1 MPPPNT
7 TPTGIFNPWQDEA
20 QPTETAP
27 AARQDAGPP
36 PPPVKVN
43 MQGKRYGFF
52 VALSAKDADDVG
64 AAVDCIARAVHDLPP
79 DADVELKA
87 CGVDRANAG
96 KIAIHPGHGYD
107 SAVDA
112 LAAVFLMRPAY
123 RQVALRH
130 GLKPYCK

>member
-20 QPTETAP
+20 QPTEAAP
-27 AARQDAGPP
+27 VRQDSGPP

-52 VALSAKDADDVG
+52 VALSVKDAGDTS
-64 AAVDCIARAVHDLPP
+64 AAVDRVIQAVHDLPA
-79 DADVELKA
+79 DANSDLAA
-87 CGVDRANAG
+87 CGVGRLLAG

-112 LAAVFLMRPAY
+112 LAALFLKRPTY